1 LQQTQSNTH
10 IDRWKYLNELTDEQ
24 LVVAL
29 LGGEQDAL
37 TVLFDRYSKLIFSV
51 AMRIVNDPGE
61 AEEVVQTVFLD
72 FFRGLAT
79 FDQNK
84 GILRVWLLQYA
95 YHRALNR
102 RRHLAAS
109 RFYKWVDLDSAA
121 SQPTLSWN
129 PGDVA
134 EVARLTNQLMNSL
147 KPRQREVL
155 ELTYFDGLTAEEIS
169 IKLDESV
176 NVVRHELYRSL
187 AKLRTVVSQGS
198 QASAE
203 RAVAPGKG
211 ALKADA

>member
-187 AKLRTVVSQGS
+187 AKLRTLVSQGS
-198 QASAE
+198 QACAE
-203 RAVAPGKG
+203 RAVSPGKG

>member
-1 LQQTQSNTH
+1 LPQTQSNTH
-10 IDRWKYLNELTDEQ
+10 IDRWRYLNELTDEE

-29 LGGEQDAL
+29 RGGEQDSL

-61 AEEVVQTVFLD
+61 AEEVVQTVFFD

-84 GILRVWLLQYA
+84 GILKVWLLQYA

-129 PGDVA
+129 PEDVT
-134 EVARLTNQLMNSL
+134 EVARLTNQLMDSL

-169 IKLDESV
+169 IKLGESV

-187 AKLRTVVSQGS
+187 AKLRSVVSQVS
-198 QASAE
+198 QISAE
-203 RAVAPGKG
+203 RAVSPGKG

>member
-1 LQQTQSNTH
+1 MSNTRA
-10 IDRWKYLNELTDEQ
+10 DRWQRLNELSDEQ

-29 LGGEQDAL
+29 RGGEQDSL
-37 TVLFDRYSKLIFSV
+37 TVLFDRYNKLIFSV

-72 FFRGLAT
+72 FFRGLAM

-102 RRHLAAS
+102 RRHLAAN

-134 EVARLTNQLMNSL
+134 EVARLMDQLMTSL
-147 KPRQREVL
+147 KPRQREIL
-155 ELTYFDGLTAEEIS
+155 ELTYFDGLTAEEIAV
-169 IKLDESV
+169 KLDESV

-187 AKLRTVVSQGS
+187 AKLRTVVSQES
-198 QASAE
+198 QASTEGA
-203 RAVAPGKG
+203 AYPGNG

>member
-29 LGGEQDAL
+29 RGGEEDAL
-37 TVLFDRYSKLIFSV
+37 TVLFDRHNKLIFSV
-51 AMRIVNDPGE
+51 AMRIVNDSGE
-61 AEEVVQTVFLD
+61 AEEVVQTVFFD

-198 QASAE
+198 QTSAE
-203 RAVAPGKG
+203 RAVSPGKG